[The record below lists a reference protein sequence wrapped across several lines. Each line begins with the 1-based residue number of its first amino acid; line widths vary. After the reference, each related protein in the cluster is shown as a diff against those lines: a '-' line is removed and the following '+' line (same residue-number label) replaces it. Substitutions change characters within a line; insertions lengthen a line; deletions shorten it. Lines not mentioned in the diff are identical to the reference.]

1 MCKRFFVV
9 FLIGLFM
16 VASTGCAQK
25 SVDPDDM
32 ANRLLAEVDR
42 SLDDYLVAMGDEA
55 LEQLL
60 KLNTIQYGSF
70 TEVGSDEMLVT
81 FKFVDVPHAGG
92 LDRTLVL
99 ICDAKSFDAKMQ
111 KTFMADSV
119 TLHLLDGVDSRS
131 EILYIGS
138 VTYQGYTV
146 YGIERFDLSG
156 GDWTE
161 APIFENGV
169 GERDAFFYSDGLL
182 QVFELTYEEYVPV
195 YKHIRTLFWDS
206 VDMSFSETPN

>member
-9 FLIGLFM
+9 FLIVLFM
-16 VASTGCAQK
+16 VAITGCVQK
-25 SVDPDDM
+25 SVDSDDL

-42 SLDDYLVAMGDEA
+42 GLDDYLVAMGDKA

-60 KLNTIQYGSF
+60 KLYSIQYGSF
-70 TEVGSDEMLVT
+70 TEVSSDEVLVT

-119 TLHLLDGVDSRS
+119 SLHLLGGVDKRS
-131 EILYIGS
+131 ELLYRGS
-138 VTYQGYTV
+138 VTYQGFTV
-146 YGIERFDLSG
+146 YGIEHFDLSG
-156 GDWTE
+156 GEWSE
-161 APIFENGV
+161 VPIFENGV

-182 QVFELTYEEYVPV
+182 HVFELTYEEYVPV
-195 YKHIRTLFWDS
+195 YKHIRTLFWDG
-206 VDMSFSETPN
+206 VDKSFSEMPN

>member
-1 MCKRFFVV
+1 MCKRLFVV
-9 FLIGLFM
+9 FLLVLFM
-16 VASTGCAQK
+16 VASTGCDQK

-146 YGIERFDLSG
+146 YGIEHFDLSG

-161 APIFENGV
+161 VPIFENGV

-195 YKHIRTLFWDS
+195 YKHIRTLFWDG
-206 VDMSFSETPN
+206 VGKSFSETPN

>member
-1 MCKRFFVV
+1 MCKRLFVV
-9 FLIGLFM
+9 FLLVLFM

-99 ICDAKSFDAKMQ
+99 ICEAKSFDAKMQ

-146 YGIERFDLSG
+146 YGIEHFDLSG

-161 APIFENGV
+161 VPIFENGV

-195 YKHIRTLFWDS
+195 YRYVKTLFWDGQKRS
-206 VDMSFSETPN
+206 WGQAP